1 MEFFKSFLATFIPL
15 MVALDAPGTL
25 ALYVGM
31 TEGVMKQERKKIV
44 RQSIITAFLV
54 TLGFILVGQAIF
66 NALGILV
73 EDFMIAGGVVLL
85 IIAIADVV
93 RAGERKMERSA
104 EFGVVPLGTPIIAGP
119 GTLTAALVLVG
130 TNGYVPVIL
139 SLVVNL
145 LFAWVIFAQS
155 ERIIRIIG
163 ISGSRAFAKVVS
175 LILAAFAVK
184 MIRSG
189 IFRVSRR
196 SLMKKENGIMREL
209 REDHE
214 SMCGPNRRVHMA
226 NERTFLAWVRTSIAI
241 MAFGFVV
248 EKFSLFVKQMG
259 YLPGEG
265 GHSAAAGL
273 FCDNRDRACRPRRC
287 DGRAFVHTL

>member
-1 MEFFKSFLATFIPL
+1 MDFFKSFLATFIPL

-25 ALYVGM
+25 ALFVGM
-31 TEGVMKQERKKIV
+31 TEGVPKPERSRIV

-73 EDFMIAGGVVLL
+73 EDFMVAGGLVLL

-93 RAGERKMERSA
+93 RAGERKMERSP

-145 LFAWVIFAQS
+145 LLAWVIFAQS
-155 ERIIRIIG
+155 ERIIRLIG

-189 IFRVSRR
+189 IFR
-196 SLMKKENGIMREL
+196 
-209 REDHE
+209 
-214 SMCGPNRRVHMA
+214 
-226 NERTFLAWVRTSIAI
+226 FL
-241 MAFGFVV
+241 
-248 EKFSLFVKQMG
+248 
-259 YLPGEG
+259 
-265 GHSAAAGL
+265 
-273 FCDNRDRACRPRRC
+273 
-287 DGRAFVHTL
+287 DGRL